1 MIGLPMKPSSDK
13 MLSRDKFISDSLN
26 ESSDTKLRILQ
37 KCTPDISKAV
47 DIIINAFNSK
57 KKVLLCGN
65 GGSAADAQHL
75 ATEFVIRLNP
85 HIKRPGLP
93 AIALTTN
100 SSMLTAGANDLGY
113 DNVFTR
119 SIEALGN
126 EGDVLIGI
134 STSGNSPSVNNA
146 FKKAREM
153 KLVTIGFLGKNGG
166 KSKNLVDLAIIVP
179 SDDAQRIQEGHITIG
194 HIIFQEVEQEM
205 FGEVG

>member
-1 MIGLPMKPSSDK
+1 MKPSSDI
-13 MLSRDKFISDSLN
+13 MLSRDKFISDSLKA
-26 ESSDTKLRILQ
+26 SSDTKLIILQ
-37 KCTPDISKAV
+37 KCSQDISKAV
-47 DIIINAFNSK
+47 DIIINAFNKK

-85 HIKRPGLP
+85 NIKRPGLP
-93 AIALTTN
+93 AIALTTD

-134 STSGNSPSVNNA
+134 STSGNSDSVNRA
-146 FKKAREM
+146 FQKAREM
-153 KLVTIGFLGKNGG
+153 KLATIGFLGKDGG
-166 KSKNLVDLAIIVP
+166 KSKSLVDLAIIVP
-179 SDDAQRIQEGHITIG
+179 ADDTQRIQEGHITIG

-205 FGEVG
+205 FG

>member
-1 MIGLPMKPSSDK
+1 MTPLHGTKK
-13 MLSRDKFISDSLN
+13 SRDQFIADSLK
-26 ESSDTKLRILQ
+26 ESSETKLRILQ
-37 KCTPDISKAV
+37 QCSGEISKAI
-47 DIIINAFNSK
+47 DLIIHAFNTK

-85 HIKRPGLP
+85 HINRPGLP
-93 AIALTTN
+93 AIALTTD

-134 STSGNSPSVNNA
+134 STSGNSRSVNRA
-146 FKKAREM
+146 FQKAHKM
-153 KLVTIGFLGKNGG
+153 KLVTIGLLGKDGG
-166 KSKNLVDLAIIVP
+166 ESKKNVDLAIIIP
-179 SDDAQRIQEGHITIG
+179 SNDTQRIQEGHITVG
-194 HIIFQEVEQEM
+194 HIIFQQVEQEM
-205 FGEVG
+205 FG

>member
-1 MIGLPMKPSSDK
+1 MTPSSNNK
-13 MLSRDKFISDSLN
+13 LSRDTFISDSLK

-37 KCTPDISKAV
+37 QCSPAISKAV
-47 DIIINAFNSK
+47 DIIMNAFNNK

-75 ATEFVIRLNP
+75 ATEFVIRLSP
-85 HIKRPGLP
+85 HIKRPALP
-93 AIALTTN
+93 AIALTTD
-100 SSMLTAGANDLGY
+100 SSLLTAGANDIGY

-146 FKKAREM
+146 FQKARKM
-153 KLVTIGFLGKNGG
+153 KLATIGFLGKGGG
-166 KSKNLVDLAIIVP
+166 KSKSLVDLAIIIP
-179 SDDAQRIQEGHITIG
+179 SDDTQRIQEGHITIG

-205 FGEVG
+205 FG

>member
-1 MIGLPMKPSSDK
+1 MKPSSDK
-13 MLSRDKFISDSLN
+13 KLSREKFIRDSLK

-37 KCTPDISKAV
+37 QCMPDISKAV
-47 DIIINAFNSK
+47 DIIVLAFTNK

-75 ATEFVIRLNP
+75 ATEFVIRLSP
-85 HIKRPGLP
+85 DLKRPGLP
-93 AIALTTN
+93 AIALTTD
-100 SSMLTAGANDLGY
+100 SSLLTAGANDLGY

-134 STSGNSPSVNNA
+134 STSGNSNSVNFA

-153 KLVTIGFLGKNGG
+153 KLTTIGFLGKAGG
-166 KSKNLVDLAIIVP
+166 QSKNLVDLAIIVP
-179 SDDAQRIQEGHITIG
+179 SNDAQRIQEGHITIG
-194 HIIFQEVEQEM
+194 HIIFQEVEQEL
-205 FGEVG
+205 FG

>member
-1 MIGLPMKPSSDK
+1 MTPSTDK
-13 MLSRDKFISDSLN
+13 KLSRKKFISDSLK

-37 KCTPDISKAV
+37 QCSPDISKAV
-47 DIIINAFNSK
+47 DIIMNAFNSK

-75 ATEFVIRLNP
+75 ATEFVIRLSP

-93 AIALTTN
+93 AIALTTD
-100 SSMLTAGANDLGY
+100 SSLLTAGANDIGY

-134 STSGNSPSVNNA
+134 STSGNSHSVNNA
-146 FKKAREM
+146 FIKAREM
-153 KLVTIGFLGKNGG
+153 KLATVGFLGKDGG

-179 SDDAQRIQEGHITIG
+179 SNDTQRIQEGHITIG

-205 FGEVG
+205 FG